1 MLASTLFLL
10 LSFFSVFVTV
20 SVLGVVL
27 GVAALTVVLAVTTGF
42 QAQFREKVL
51 GVNAHVIIQKNTA
64 DFRNYKWVEE
74 VAMNIDDDVVAVQP
88 FIFVEMLVTRGKGQL
103 SGVAIKGVDPA
114 RVGQVLDIDKHMLD
128 GASVSALSLKRTDRE
143 PAPIILGKELAR
155 KLAGGAQD
163 FDPKSMIGQKVTV
176 VAPLSNVDPDTWT
189 STGEAPKTR
198 EFVIAGVFYSGF
210 DEYDRRLMYV
220 SLEEAQELLGQKDT
234 VMGVELKVRD
244 VSRASEIADKLE
256 DELGGGPYV
265 VQDWHELNK
274 NLFTALTLQKIALVV
289 FL

>member
-1 MLASTLFLL
+1 
-10 LSFFSVFVTV
+10 
-20 SVLGVVL
+20 
-27 GVAALTVVLAVTTGF
+27 
-42 QAQFREKVL
+42 
-51 GVNAHVIIQKNTA
+51 
-64 DFRNYKWVEE
+64 
-74 VAMNIDDDVVAVQP
+74 
-88 FIFVEMLVTRGKGQL
+88 
-103 SGVAIKGVDPA
+103 
-114 RVGQVLDIDKHMLD
+114 
-128 GASVSALSLKRTDRE
+128 VSALALERTERE

-155 KLAGGAQD
+155 KLAGGAAD
-163 FDPKSMIGQKVTV
+163 FDPKSMLGQKVTV

-244 VSRASEIADKLE
+244 VSRAREIADKLE
-256 DELGGGPYV
+256 VELGGAPYV

-289 FL
+289 FLTLIIVVATFNMVSALTMMVIDKTREVAILKSMGASSTSVARIFQVVGIVIGGVGTVLGLGIGLVTCWALQHYGYHLDPKVYLIDRLPVQVQWFEVILVAAITMVIASIATLFPSAKASALLPVEGLRYD